1 MRMAAS
7 SKALGRRAR
16 RYIII
21 VSSFSFFFFP
31 LLSLALSCSLSL
43 SPPLC
48 VVVDVSRTEKGSGR
62 ARRGGSR
69 STGQTTLCFARRCW
83 SSSRRRPR
91 TLPLPPPEAVPRRL
105 CPPSPRLSIRM
116 QAVRDNS
123 LRVHGGCG
131 IFLMGGSRRHTGPSA
146 AAAAAGAARTAVA
159 EQSFRRADRSRQSA
173 PGTGATAL
181 EAS

>member
-1 MRMAAS
+1 
-7 SKALGRRAR
+7 
-16 RYIII
+16 
-21 VSSFSFFFFP
+21 
-31 LLSLALSCSLSL
+31 
-43 SPPLC
+43 
-48 VVVDVSRTEKGSGR
+48 VVDVSRTEKGSGR

-116 QAVRDNS
+116 QAVRGNP

-131 IFLMGGSRRHTGPSA
+131 IFLMGRQQETHRAECRSSSRRCHPHSRRRTILSARRPFPPICPRDRCRRSRSLLRAAPGPSA
-146 AAAAAGAARTAVA
+146 P
-159 EQSFRRADRSRQSA
+159 A
-173 PGTGATAL
+173 PRVLHQLA
-181 EAS
+181 